1 MFVSASRKII
11 NTNNNYSVF
20 AKFKKKT
27 KIQTGIEAINEKS
40 NKILQTNK

>member
-11 NTNNNYSVF
+11 NTNSNYSVF
-20 AKFKKKT
+20 AKLKKKT
-27 KIQTGIEAINEKS
+27 KMETENEATNEKS